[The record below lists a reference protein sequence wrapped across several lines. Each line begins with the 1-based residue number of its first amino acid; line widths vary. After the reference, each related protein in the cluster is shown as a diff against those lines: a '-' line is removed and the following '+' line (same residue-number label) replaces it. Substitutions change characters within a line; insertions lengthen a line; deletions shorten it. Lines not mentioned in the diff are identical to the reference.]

1 MGFKQGGGGMG
12 NMNQMLKQAQK
23 MQENMMKA
31 KEELE
36 SQSIQASSGGG
47 MVEVVVSGK
56 MEVLELKIK
65 PEAIDPDDAELLEDM
80 IKAAVNQGLRN
91 AQAMVENGMAKATG
105 GFNIPG
111 LF

>member
-1 MGFKQGGGGMG
+1 MSFRPPGGMG

-23 MQENMMKA
+23 MQENMLKA

-36 SQSIQASSGGG
+36 GKTVQAAAGGG
-47 MVEVVVSGK
+47 MVEVVVNGK

-65 PEAIDPDDAELLEDM
+65 PEAIDPDDHEMLEDM
-80 IKAAVNQGLRN
+80 VKAAVNQGLRN
-91 AQAMVENGMAKATG
+91 AQAMAEEEMAKVTG
-105 GFNIPG
+105 GLNIPG

>member
-1 MGFKQGGGGMG
+1 MGFRPPGGMG

-31 KEELE
+31 KEEVE
-36 SQSIQASSGGG
+36 KKSVQATSGGG
-47 MVEVVVSGK
+47 MVEVVVNGK
-56 MEVLELKIK
+56 MELLELKIK
-65 PEAIDPDDAELLEDM
+65 PEAIDPDDAEMLEDLV
-80 IKAAVNQGLRN
+80 KAAVNQGLRN
-91 AQAMVENGMAKATG
+91 AQAMVEEEMSKVTG

>member
-1 MGFKQGGGGMG
+1 MSFKPPGGMG

-36 SQSIQASSGGG
+36 FKSVQATAGGG
-47 MVEVVVSGK
+47 MVEVVVNGK
-56 MEVLELKIK
+56 MELLELKIK
-65 PEAIDPDDAELLEDM
+65 PEAIDPDDPEMLEDM
-80 IKAAVNQGLRN
+80 VKAAVNQGLRN
-91 AQAMVENGMAKATG
+91 AQAMVEEEMAGITG

>member
-1 MGFKQGGGGMG
+1 MGFRPGGGSG

-31 KEELE
+31 KEEAE
-36 SQSIQASSGGG
+36 RKTVEASAGGG
-47 MVEVVVSGK
+47 IVSVVVNGK
-56 MEVLELKIK
+56 MELLELKVK
-65 PEAIDPDDAELLEDM
+65 PEAVDPEDVEMLEDLV
-80 IKAAVNQGLRN
+80 KAAVNQGLRN
-91 AQAMVENGMAKATG
+91 AQSMLEAEMSKATG

>member
-1 MGFKQGGGGMG
+1 MSFKPPGGMG

-23 MQENMMKA
+23 MQENMMKT

-36 SQSIQASSGGG
+36 LKTVQATAGGG
-47 MVEVVVSGK
+47 MVEVVVNGK
-56 MEVLELKIK
+56 MELLELKIK
-65 PEAIDPDDAELLEDM
+65 AEAIDPEDPEMLEDM
-80 IKAAVNQGLRN
+80 VKAAVNQGLRN
-91 AQAMVENGMAKATG
+91 AQAMVEEEMAKVTG

>member
-1 MGFKQGGGGMG
+1 MSFKPPGGMG

-36 SQSIQASSGGG
+36 DKSVQATAGGG
-47 MVEVVVSGK
+47 MVEVVVNGK
-56 MEVLELKIK
+56 MELLELKIK
-65 PEAIDPDDAELLEDM
+65 PEAIDPDDPEMLEDM
-80 IKAAVNQGLRN
+80 VKAAINQGLRN
-91 AQAMVENGMAKATG
+91 AQAMVEEEMAKITG

>member
-1 MGFKQGGGGMG
+1 MGFRPPGGMG

-36 SQSIQASSGGG
+36 SKSVEASAGGG
-47 MVEVVVSGK
+47 MVEVVVNGK
-56 MEVLELKIK
+56 MEILALKIK
-65 PEAIDPDDAELLEDM
+65 PEAIDPDDPEMLEDL

-91 AQAMVENGMAKATG
+91 AQAMVEEEMSKVTG

>member
-1 MGFKQGGGGMG
+1 MGFRPPGGMG

-36 SQSIQASSGGG
+36 KKSVQASSGGG
-47 MVEVVVSGK
+47 MVEVVVNGK
-56 MEVLELKIK
+56 MEILELKIK
-65 PEAIDPDDAELLEDM
+65 PEAIDPDDVEMLEDLV
-80 IKAAVNQGLRN
+80 KAAVNQGLRN
-91 AQAMVENGMAKATG
+91 AQSMVEAEMGKATG

>member
-1 MGFKQGGGGMG
+1 MGFKQGGGMG

-91 AQAMVENGMAKATG
+91 AQAMVENGMTKATG

>member
-1 MGFKQGGGGMG
+1 MGFRSGGGMG

-36 SQSIQASSGGG
+36 SKSVQASAGGG
-47 MVEVVVSGK
+47 MVEVVVNGK
-56 MEVLELKIK
+56 MELLELKIK
-65 PEAIDPDDAELLEDM
+65 PEAIDPEDAEMLEDM
-80 IKAAVNQGLRN
+80 VKAAVNEGLRN
-91 AQAMVENGMAKATG
+91 AQAMVETEMSKATG